1 MFLKSRRIWKCRA
14 TDCRKQFSVKV
25 GTVLNESPIPIEK
38 WLTAMW
44 LVANCRNGVSSCEIA
59 RDLGLTQKTAWF
71 MLHRIREAM
80 QDKTATK
87 LAGEVEVD
95 ESFIGGKSRN
105 MHAKRRAEVITGT
118 GGANKAI
125 ALGMV
130 ERGGNVRTFAVPNR
144 RKHELHGK
152 IRQHVKAGSALF
164 SEALKS
170 YDGLAGEYQH
180 AVVDHAVEYVRGN
193 VHTNTMENFWSL
205 VKRQLHGTYISVEPF
220 HLFRYLDEQS
230 FRYNGRK
237 LRCGT
242 FLARLHAGCWT
253 PPYVGS
259 AYREGKVGE
268 GSETPRAREA
278 KTLSLW
284 LALFLQLRRALFLRL
299 HAHQDTGQP
308 VEVLELRTFWLG
320 YRDLCSRSHSS
331 SIVLWLSYHVNLSF
345 GSPIPFHA

>member
-1 MFLKSRRIWKCRA
+1 METPQTLAEAIVYFNDPDNSLRYLAAKRWPNGVECPYCGANEPMFLKSRRIWKCRA
-14 TDCRKQFSVKV
+14 TKCRKQFSVKV
-25 GTVLNESPIPIEK
+25 GTVLNESPIGLDK
-38 WLTAMW
+38 WMTTMW
-44 LVANCRNGVSSCEIA
+44 MVCNCRNGVSSCEIA
-59 RDLGLTQKTAWF
+59 RDLGVSQKTAWF
-71 MLHRIREAM
+71 MLHRIRETM

-118 GGANKAI
+118 GGKDKAI

-164 SEALKS
+164 SDALQS
-170 YDGLAGEYQH
+170 YNGLDGEYQH

-220 HLFRYLDEQS
+220 HLFRYLDEQAY
-230 FRYNGRK
+230 RYNGRK
-237 LRCGT
+237 LTDAERFAIVCSQIAGR
-242 FLARLHAGCWT
+242 RLTWDRLT
-253 PPYVGS
+253 
-259 AYREGKVGE
+259 GKG
-268 GSETPRAREA
+268 
-278 KTLSLW
+278 K
-284 LALFLQLRRALFLRL
+284 
-299 HAHQDTGQP
+299 
-308 VEVLELRTFWLG
+308 
-320 YRDLCSRSHSS
+320 
-331 SIVLWLSYHVNLSF
+331 
-345 GSPIPFHA
+345 